1 MYLNEG
7 IIYTHTAASG
17 LFLFEAFQ
25 KLGFPRVSHMIPT
38 TKKTHILGTCDSWR
52 VPRHSGGLAFTNEG
66 CWDLSKERKVYRDLM
81 GI

>member
-7 IIYTHTAASG
+7 IIYTHTAASR

-38 TKKTHILGTCDSWR
+38 TKEKTYWARVIAGGCLDIAVALPSPMKAVGT
-52 VPRHSGGLAFTNEG
+52 
-66 CWDLSKERKVYRDLM
+66 
-81 GI
+81 